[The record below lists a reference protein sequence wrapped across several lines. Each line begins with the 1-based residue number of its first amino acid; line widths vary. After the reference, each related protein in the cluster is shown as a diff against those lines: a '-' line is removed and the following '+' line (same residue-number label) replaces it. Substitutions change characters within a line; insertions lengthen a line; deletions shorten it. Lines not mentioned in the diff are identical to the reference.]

1 MLDIMGLDEIT
12 MQTFKDQANLEAV
25 SANGAYR
32 KIIAKPEDVDFNIV
46 EMQNQNE
53 DLLEAN
59 YLTEADPTPV
69 IEPLSTTP
77 ITKALRIRFNLR
89 PSSYATMFLRE
100 VTRTSSAFSTQQQI
114 SAAAKDADHKE

>member
-1 MLDIMGLDEIT
+1 MGLDEIT

-100 VTRTSSAFSTQQQI
+100 VTRTSSAFST
-114 SAAAKDADHKE
+114 